1 MAPPAKGGGSSQQ
14 GGGFSSM
21 LLFILPLFA
30 IWYFL
35 LIRPQQKKEKEK
47 KSMLNELK
55 KGEQI
60 MTIGGIIGTVIQ
72 VKDSRVT
79 VKIADKTNIEISKSA
94 VANKISQ

>member
-1 MAPPAKGGGSSQQ
+1 
-14 GGGFSSM
+14 
-21 LLFILPLFA
+21 
-30 IWYFL
+30 
-35 LIRPQQKKEKEK
+35 
-47 KSMLNELK
+47 MLNELK